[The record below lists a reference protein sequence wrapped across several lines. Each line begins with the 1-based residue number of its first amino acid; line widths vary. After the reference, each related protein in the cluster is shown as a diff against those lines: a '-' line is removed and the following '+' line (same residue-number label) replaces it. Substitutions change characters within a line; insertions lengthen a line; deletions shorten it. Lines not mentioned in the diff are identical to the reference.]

1 MNQFIK
7 FDIELRNDD
16 RLNNDERL
24 AYAYLYDRMH
34 SSIKRREFFDQ
45 KVNAY
50 YVIYTV
56 EEMIKDLGVSRN
68 TVINVYK
75 KLTACGYIIKKKVFN
90 GATRFF
96 LPHFYDDSSNSIPA
110 KVSNDNS
117 NQTNFKQNTAKTA
130 VTAGVDKTNIQH
142 QNKTVKIS
150 EFDLMQNVVDG
161 LKAKAAFEPDLINT
175 LVKYS
180 ENARCLYQYAQL
192 IFKTKKAS
200 LNRLIKQGYC
210 KAKQALQFETNYY
223 MQNDLVK
230 VMRNLIIQTRT
241 NHKIHNKA
249 AYIAKSLYKFF
260 DDTVKN
266 YHDRINMSTIKDFNI
281 PIVKLN

>member
-1 MNQFIK
+1 MKQFIK
-7 FDIELRNDD
+7 FDIDLRKDE
-16 RLNNDERL
+16 RLNNDSRL
-24 AYAYLYDRMH
+24 AYAYLYDRMQ

-75 KLTACGYIIKKKVFN
+75 KLAELGYVIKKKVFN

-96 LPHFYDDSSNSIPA
+96 LPHFHDDSVDSKPSQ
-110 KVSNDNS
+110 VDSSNS
-117 NQTNFKQNTAKTA
+117 NQTNSNHNTNKTA
-130 VTAGVDKTNIQH
+130 VTADVNIHH
-142 QNKTVKIS
+142 QNKPVNIS

-161 LKAKAAFEPDLINT
+161 LKAKAAFEPALINT

-180 ENARCLYQYAQL
+180 ENAHCLYQYAQL

-200 LNRLIKQGYC
+200 LKRALKHGYSEAR
-210 KAKQALQFETNYY
+210 KALHFETNCH
-223 MQNDLVK
+223 MQDDLVK
-230 VMRNLIIQTRT
+230 TMRNLIIQTKT
-241 NHKIHNKA
+241 NHKLHNKNA
-249 AYIAKSLYKFF
+249 HIAKSLYKFF
-260 DDTVKN
+260 DDAVLD
-266 YHDRINMSTIKDFNI
+266 YHDRISFNKIEDFYI
-281 PIVKLN
+281 PINV

>member
-1 MNQFIK
+1 MKKFIK
-7 FDIELRNDD
+7 FDVELRKDE
-16 RLNNDERL
+16 RLNNDTRL
-24 AYAYLYDRMH
+24 AYAYLYDRMN
-34 SSIKRREFFDQ
+34 SSIQRREFFDQ

-75 KLTACGYIIKKKVFN
+75 KLATCGYIIKKKVFN

-96 LPHFYDDSSNSIPA
+96 LPHFHDDSLHSKPV
-110 KVSNDNS
+110 KVANDNS
-117 NQTNFKQNTAKTA
+117 NQTNFKQNTSKTA
-130 VTAGVDKTNIQH
+130 VTAIQQ
-142 QNKTVKIS
+142 QNRTVKIS

-161 LKAKAAFEPDLINT
+161 LKSKAAFESDLINT

-180 ENARCLYQYAQL
+180 ENASCLYNYAQI

-200 LNRLIKQGYC
+200 LNRLIKRGYC
-210 KAKQALQFETNYY
+210 KATNALRFETNYY
-223 MQNDLVK
+223 MQSDLVK
-230 VMRNLIIQTRT
+230 VMLNLIIQTRT
-241 NHKIHNKA
+241 NHKIYNKD

-260 DDTVKN
+260 DDAVLD
-266 YHDRINMSTIKDFNI
+266 YHDRINMDKVTNFNI
-281 PIVKLN
+281 PIRKLDE

>member
-1 MNQFIK
+1 MKQFIK
-7 FDIELRNDD
+7 FDVELRNDD
-16 RLNNDERL
+16 RLNNDSRL
-24 AYAYLYDRMH
+24 AYAYLYDRMQ
-34 SSIKRREFFDQ
+34 SSIKHREFFDQ

-75 KLTACGYIIKKKVFN
+75 KLAELGYVIKKKVFN

-96 LPHFYDDSSNSIPA
+96 LPHFHDDSADSKPS
-110 KVSNDNS
+110 KVASGNS
-117 NQTNFKQNTAKTA
+117 NHINSKHNTDKTA
-130 VTAGVDKTNIQH
+130 VTAGVNINH
-142 QNKTVKIS
+142 QNKTVNIS

-180 ENARCLYQYAQL
+180 ENAHCLYQYAQL

-200 LNRLIKQGYC
+200 LKRALKHGYIEAR
-210 KAKQALQFETNYY
+210 KALYFETNCH
-223 MQNDLVK
+223 MQDNLAK
-230 VMRNLIIQTRT
+230 TMRNLIIQTKT
-241 NHKIHNKA
+241 NHKIHNKT
-249 AYIAKSLYKFF
+249 AYIAQALYKFF
-260 DDTVKN
+260 DAAVLD
-266 YHDRINMSTIKDFNI
+266 YHDRMNMNVVKDFKI
-281 PIVKLN
+281 PIM

>member
-1 MNQFIK
+1 MMMKQFIK
-7 FDIELRNDD
+7 FDVELRNDES
-16 RLNNDERL
+16 LNNDSRL
-24 AYAYLYDRMH
+24 AYAYLYDRMQ

-75 KLTACGYIIKKKVFN
+75 KLAELGYVIKKKVFN

-96 LPHFYDDSSNSIPA
+96 LPHFHDDSADSKPTQVDS
-110 KVSNDNS
+110 SNS
-117 NQTNFKQNTAKTA
+117 NQTNFKHNTTKTA
-130 VTAGVDKTNIQH
+130 VTAGVNIQH
-142 QNKTVKIS
+142 QNKLVHIS

-180 ENARCLYQYAQL
+180 ENAHCLYQYAQL

-200 LNRLIKQGYC
+200 LKRALKHGYSEAG
-210 KAKQALQFETNYY
+210 KALHFETNCHI
-223 MQNDLVK
+223 QDALVK
-230 VMRNLIIQTRT
+230 TMRNLIIQTKT
-241 NHKIHNKA
+241 NHKLHNKT

-260 DDTVKN
+260 DDAVLD
-266 YHDRINMSTIKDFNI
+266 YHDRMHMHAVKDFNI
-281 PIVKLN
+281 PII